1 MTVDQLYKTHEKEKM
16 RKYNSRILTVEKGS
30 FTPLVYTTFGGW
42 APQAT
47 RYHQRLAEKLSKK
60 RNEDYSKIMSYM
72 RTRVRFSLLRSVLVA
87 VRGER
92 GKKADDAKPLAA
104 TSFNLIPEALAYESY

>member
-1 MTVDQLYKTHEKEKM
+1 MTHISKTMDQLYKTHEKEKM

-47 RYHQRLAEKLSKK
+47 RYLGW
-60 RNEDYSKIMSYM
+60 
-72 RTRVRFSLLRSVLVA
+72 RVGLLYIS
-87 VRGER
+87 
-92 GKKADDAKPLAA
+92 
-104 TSFNLIPEALAYESY
+104 NN